1 MYDQL
6 PDPETGQPGPAD
18 RPSQNP
24 VARHAFPIFW
34 SAQTLSLLGLQVS
47 GLAMPLTAMTVL
59 DADTR
64 TLSLISA
71 AGQAP
76 WIIFGLL
83 AGAVVDRL
91 PRRTMIMISHL
102 GRALIMISV
111 PVCWL
116 LGTLSVPQLI
126 MVSVGVGLLAM
137 IFEISYH
144 AYLPGLVPADS
155 LTEAN
160 RRLAI
165 TDGTARAGGPAIAG
179 VVIQAIGGPLAM
191 VIPAGCHL
199 ACGIGTLLL
208 PNSRRPSQ
216 RLRPA
221 DVIGGGRLL
230 WNDRRLRGLVLQE
243 MSFGFG
249 FAFSSAAVL
258 IRYAEAGLSSSMIGM
273 VLGIA
278 AVAGIAGSIGS
289 RRLAVLIGDHALM
302 RIGLAM
308 RVGGLLMLPLL
319 LGGLDLL
326 PSHGVA
332 ATVAV
337 SAICR
342 AIQSAGWSI
351 WDIPRLTIMQSSDP
365 ATLGR
370 INGTALFS
378 TRTCELLGA
387 GAAALA
393 AAAIGPGMLIVTG
406 ASVAGMATVGY
417 LLRR

>member
-24 VARHAFPIFW
+24 VARRAFRIFW

-47 GLAMPLTAMTVL
+47 GLAMPLTAMAVL
-59 DADTR
+59 DADAR
-64 TLSLISA
+64 TLSIISA

-76 WIIFGLL
+76 WIILGLL
-83 AGAVVDRL
+83 TGAVVDRL
-91 PRRTMIMISHL
+91 PRRTMIMISHF
-102 GRALIMISV
+102 GRALIMISI

-126 MVSVGVGLLAM
+126 MVSAGVGLLAM
-137 IFEISYH
+137 IFEITYH
-144 AYLPGLVPADS
+144 AYLPGLVPPDA
-155 LTEAN
+155 LAEAN
-160 RRLAI
+160 RRLAV
-165 TDGTARAGGPAIAG
+165 TDGMARAGGPAIAG
-179 VVIQAIGGPLAM
+179 VVIQAIGGSLAM
-191 VIPAGCHL
+191 IIPAGCHL

-208 PNSRRPSQ
+208 PSSPRAPQ
-216 RLRPA
+216 RFRPA
-221 DVIGGGRLL
+221 EVISGGRLL
-230 WNDRRLRGLVLQE
+230 WSDRRLRTLVVQE
-243 MSFGFG
+243 MCFGLG
-249 FAFSSAAVL
+249 FAFSSAAILV
-258 IRYAEAGLSSSMIGM
+258 RYARAGLSASMIGM

-278 AVAGIAGSIGS
+278 AVAGIVGSVCS
-289 RRLAVLIGDHALM
+289 RRLAVRIGNRTMM
-302 RIGLAM
+302 RIGLTM
-308 RVGGLLMLPLL
+308 RTAGLLALPLL

-326 PSHGVA
+326 PDHRVVA
-332 ATVAV
+332 AVAV
-337 SAICR
+337 SAGCR

-378 TRTCELLGA
+378 TRACELLGA

-393 AAAIGPGMLIVTG
+393 AAAIGPGMLIVVG
-406 ASVAGMATVGY
+406 ASVSGIATVGY